1 MIEKLANDLI
11 DQMTETKLIDKNMEE
26 RYIYVFICWVEK
38 FVTVGSI
45 ILIGLAFRK
54 LFQTIFFLLFFLE
67 LRKRTGG
74 YHLDR
79 FYKCYLAT
87 IVSYL
92 VIVIISARLSESPQW
107 LLAMLVFAIVGI
119 GVIGTVNH
127 PNMHMTS
134 EELTESKKSA
144 RITVLLEGSI
154 ILGCVLL
161 EADMVYISYM
171 AIAVILCAALL
182 CIAKIF
188 KQEVKENEEG

>member
-45 ILIGLAFRK
+45 ILIGLQFRK

-67 LRKRTGG
+67 LRKDKIGG

-134 EELTESKKSA
+134 EELTESKLR
-144 RITVLLEGSI
+144 RITV
-154 ILGCVLL
+154 
-161 EADMVYISYM
+161 YT
-171 AIAVILCAALL
+171 
-182 CIAKIF
+182 
-188 KQEVKENEEG
+188 